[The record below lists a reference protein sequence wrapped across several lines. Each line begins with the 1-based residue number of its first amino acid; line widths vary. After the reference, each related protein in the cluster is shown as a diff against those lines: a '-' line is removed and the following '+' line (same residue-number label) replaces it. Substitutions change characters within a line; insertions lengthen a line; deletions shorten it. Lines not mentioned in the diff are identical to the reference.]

1 MLTQQQF
8 TTMNRNCRTAM
19 GLFSVLGSFLS
30 ILPWILLGMVAVC
43 CIAGF
48 FCVRTLYASWKE
60 DFAPRLSRF
69 NQESLSHKKAPHAC
83 KVLRSR
89 SVQDRIASIETFN
102 TASGI
107 LERNERIQQ
116 RFGLNENKT
125 GEVDRA
131 DTLNMDHQRVDF
143 WDFLWAYTFI
153 VPHAVALWLVGC
165 LWMKLRDVLHRV
177 VWRRFGVRHP
187 SQCVDP
193 RKRIG
198 QLLLEGTQMVQFV
211 GKFKKGDKTIA
222 KFIWTNIPLLDGN
235 GKYKMAKMMTV
246 GLDLEDRRYYSGTLD
261 GVPLAPRDALVIIWF
276 HVISANH
283 VKLHAYA
290 NWATNAQESTFDAFQ
305 HRMSVT
311 TTMYNYFGFT
321 VFPRITMFW
330 KKIGL
335 SSDFHEIVK
344 VFQQGVK
351 NGVPE
356 HAGVMELAKYSEFAR
371 FIGPL
376 RRYFH
381 KTFAEHEKDFVG
393 VDPESLFIGT
403 IMHSL
408 DHTLMGWNVPDPLI
422 LDVEGCDPNFRIMA
436 ELGRFVRA
444 GFVDD
449 LPGLMFNKNYSNAP
463 HPFYQKIYKHAA
475 TLNKKLA
482 DKMDC
487 CIIK

>member
-1 MLTQQQF
+1 MKRLARQ
-8 TTMNRNCRTAM
+8 
-19 GLFSVLGSFLS
+19 SVRARIG
-30 ILPWILLGMVAVC
+30 
-43 CIAGF
+43 
-48 FCVRTLYASWKE
+48 
-60 DFAPRLSRF
+60 RL
-69 NQESLSHKKAPHAC
+69 
-83 KVLRSR
+83 
-89 SVQDRIASIETFN
+89 ETFR

-107 LERNERIQQ
+107 LSRNKRIHQ
-116 RFGLNENKT
+116 RFGLNEQKSVSRARS
-125 GEVDRA
+125 GSRA
-131 DTLNMDHQRVDF
+131 DMLNMDHQRVDF
-143 WDFLWAYTFI
+143 WDFLWAYIFI

-177 VWRRFGVRHP
+177 VWRRLGVRHP

-193 RKRIG
+193 RKLLG
-198 QLLLEGTQMVQFV
+198 KLLLEGTQMVQFV
-211 GKFKKGDKTIA
+211 GKVKKGDKTIA
-222 KFIWTNIPLLDGN
+222 KFMWTDMPMLDGN
-235 GKYKMAKMMTV
+235 GKYKMAKMMTL
-246 GLDLEDRRYYSGTLD
+246 GIDLEDKCYYSGTLD
-261 GVPLAPRDALVIIWF
+261 GVPLAPRDALVLVWF
-276 HVISANH
+276 HVIFANH

-290 NWATNAQESTFDAFQ
+290 NWATNAQESSFDDAFQ

-330 KKIGL
+330 NKAGI
-335 SSDFHEIVK
+335 SSDFHEVVQVIR
-344 VFQQGVK
+344 QGVK
-351 NGVPE
+351 NGVPH

-376 RRYFH
+376 RTYFH
-381 KTFAEHEKDFVG
+381 KTFIEHKKDFVG

-408 DHTLMGWNVPDPLI
+408 DHTLMGWNVKDPLY
-422 LDVEGCDPNFRIMA
+422 LDAEGCDPNFRIMA

-449 LPGLMFNKNYSNAP
+449 LPGLTFNKNYSNAP

-475 TLNKKLA
+475 SLNKKLA